1 MRAETKNTIGTLVG
15 VGVAF
20 GLLGGMLFAL
30 DRAQRSAPP
39 PKGGGGSSGNT
50 GKGGSGGGTT
60 IDPWANLKTQ
70 LQLLEL
76 QTNSLSQLS
85 SYILPAVHQIGL
97 DSDQVKAAGQAIA
110 FGPSPPPATSAQLVP
125 LGQALGK
132 LVFDAPAASTFDQAT
147 ATAVASVVAQANAV
161 VAAATSALPGGQP
174 GVAGWGP
181 GAQRG
186 GSTSQGAQHG
196 GGYSSGGAAS
206 RSAVSNGGTVAQRSA
221 AQGGSAPSSRSAAQ
235 RQAEA
240 MLFYML
246 NPPPY
251 RPPR

>member
-50 GKGGSGGGTT
+50 GKGGPGTT

-161 VAAATSALPGGQP
+161 VAAATSALPGGPP
-174 GVAGWGP
+174 GVAGWGDSGGP
-181 GAQRG
+181 RAGGMSQG
-186 GSTSQGAQHG
+186 GSHGDAG
-196 GGYSSGGAAS
+196 GGYSQG
-206 RSAVSNGGTVAQRSA
+206 QRSA
-221 AQGGSAPSSRSAAQ
+221 MSDNPPPQSMSSQGGGGSSPQRSSAQ
-235 RQAEA
+235 RQAESA
-240 MLFYML
+240 LFYML